1 MAKIIVNKKNIDIII
16 NAKKIFPTL
25 ENLEITPRAFEQK
38 FNHPN
43 SYGYNEIT
51 VKAMKINLQD
61 KEITPT
67 KETQEIT
74 ADNNYNG
81 LSKVTVN
88 KIPDEYIIPAGSVD
102 ITTNGTYDVTD
113 KVTANVNIP
122 MPTGTIEITENGTH
136 NVKDKEFAN
145 VNVQPVLQE
154 KTVTIV
160 ENGTTITQN
169 DSEYDGLS
177 KVTTIVNVPEKQL
190 GTKTITSNG
199 LYKATDDNLD
209 GYSEVNVETSGVD
222 INNYWDMEKNIRN
235 FKPIYFI
242 KNIPLLKTSN
252 TVSMSSAFSQFST
265 LQTIPELDTSNVT
278 DMNNMFYSCS
288 SLPTIPLLNTT
299 KVTNMSNMFY
309 ECSILSEIPE
319 LDTPNVTNMNY
330 MFYGCK
336 VLKKIPKLKANSV
349 KELMNCF
356 VSCNELE
363 NFGGLENIGEAYLTT
378 KAELYSYYTIA
389 LNYSTKLTHESL
401 MNVINNLYDI
411 KTAGVKTQRLILTSE
426 SLSKLT
432 ADEIAIATSKGFSVS

>member
-1 MAKIIVNKKNIDIII
+1 MKEINIG
-16 NAKKIFPTL
+16 
-25 ENLEITPRAFEQK
+25 NLEF
-38 FNHPN
+38 
-43 SYGYNEIT
+43 YNEIEIGDLQLD
-51 VKAMKINLQD
+51 VKNVYPEL
-61 KEITPT
+61 E
-67 KETQEIT
+67 
-74 ADNNYNG
+74 
-81 LSKVTVN
+81 KVTVQSRKDEQLIKPTKYGFSEIAVKPIEIN
-88 KIPDEYIIPAGSVD
+88 LEDKTVIPTKDSQEVTASDGNDGLNKVTIEKIPDEYIIPAGSVD

-113 KVTANVNIP
+113 KATAN
-122 MPTGTIEITENGTH
+122 
-136 NVKDKEFAN
+136 
-145 VNVQPVLQE
+145 
-154 KTVTIV
+154 
-160 ENGTTITQN
+160 
-169 DSEYDGLS
+169 
-177 KVTTIVNVPEKQL
+177 VNVPEKQL
-190 GTKTITSNG
+190 GTKTITANG
-199 LYKATDDNLD
+199 TYKATDDNLD

-235 FKPIYFI
+235 FKSIYFI
-242 KNIPLLKTSN
+242 KNIPVLKTSN

-278 DMNNMFYSCS
+278 DMNNMFYNCS
-288 SLPTIPLLNTT
+288 SLQTIPLLNTT

-319 LDTPNVTNMNY
+319 LDTPNVTNMDY

-411 KTAGVKTQRLILTSE
+411 KTAGVKTQRLILTSTT
-426 SLSKLT
+426 LAKLT
-432 ADEIAIATSKGFSVS
+432 AEEIAVATNKGWTVN

>member
-1 MAKIIVNKKNIDIII
+1 MKEINIG
-16 NAKKIFPTL
+16 
-25 ENLEITPRAFEQK
+25 NLEF
-38 FNHPN
+38 
-43 SYGYNEIT
+43 YNEIEIGDLQLD
-51 VKAMKINLQD
+51 VKNVYPEL
-61 KEITPT
+61 E
-67 KETQEIT
+67 
-74 ADNNYNG
+74 
-81 LSKVTVN
+81 KVTVQSRKDEQLIKPTKYGFSEIAVKPIEIN
-88 KIPDEYIIPAGSVD
+88 LEDKTVIPTKDSQEVTASDGNDGLNKVTIEKIPDEYIIPAGSVD

-113 KVTANVNIP
+113 KATAN
-122 MPTGTIEITENGTH
+122 
-136 NVKDKEFAN
+136 
-145 VNVQPVLQE
+145 
-154 KTVTIV
+154 
-160 ENGTTITQN
+160 
-169 DSEYDGLS
+169 
-177 KVTTIVNVPEKQL
+177 VNVPEKQL

-278 DMNNMFYSCS
+278 DMNNMFYNCS
-288 SLPTIPLLNTT
+288 SLQTIPLLNTT
-299 KVTNMSNMFY
+299 KVTNMSDMFY

-319 LDTPNVTNMNY
+319 LDTPNVTNMDY

-411 KTAGVKTQRLILTSE
+411 KTAGVKTQRLILISTT
-426 SLSKLT
+426 LSKLT
-432 ADEIAIATSKGFSVS
+432 ADEIAVATNKGWTVN